1 MSEKGKRINL
11 GPMATALAAEFNG
24 EVNANGLEVGIQ
36 NLKNRVDGAPAD
48 PTYLKHLVAVYE
60 SMASLQLMFLATLP
74 KDEARL
80 TDAVERMS
88 IRCAALMER
97 TARLNDVKS
106 PKLARL
112 AEEMQIR
119 DQINERGIEPSEKTQ
134 GRDGREH

>member
-1 MSEKGKRINL
+1 MSTKVNRINL
-11 GPMATALAAEFNG
+11 GPIASALAAEFNG
-24 EVNANGLEVGIQ
+24 EANSIGLEVGIQ
-36 NLKNRVDGAPAD
+36 NLKKKVDSAPVD

-60 SMASLQLMFLATLP
+60 SMASLQLMLLAILP

-97 TARLNDVKS
+97 TALLNDVKS

-112 AEEMQIR
+112 TEEMQIR
-119 DQINERGIEPSEKTQ
+119 EQINERGIEPSEKIQ

>member
-1 MSEKGKRINL
+1 MSKDARRMTI
-11 GPMATALAAEFNG
+11 GPIAADLAAEDSG
-24 EVNANGLEVGIQ
+24 EITAFGLEVGIKK
-36 NLKNRVDGAPAD
+36 LREKADSAPVD

-60 SMASLQLMFLATLP
+60 SMASLQLMLLAILP

-88 IRCAALMER
+88 IRCAALMDR
-97 TARLNDVKS
+97 TAQLNDVKS

-112 AEEMQIR
+112 TEEMQIR
-119 DQINERGIEPSEKTQ
+119 DQINERGIEPNEKIQ

>member
-24 EVNANGLEVGIQ
+24 EVNSIGLEVGIQ
-36 NLKNRVDGAPAD
+36 NLKNMVDGAPVD

-60 SMASLQLMFLATLP
+60 CMASLQLMLLAILP

-119 DQINERGIEPSEKTQ
+119 DQINERGIEPSEKIQ